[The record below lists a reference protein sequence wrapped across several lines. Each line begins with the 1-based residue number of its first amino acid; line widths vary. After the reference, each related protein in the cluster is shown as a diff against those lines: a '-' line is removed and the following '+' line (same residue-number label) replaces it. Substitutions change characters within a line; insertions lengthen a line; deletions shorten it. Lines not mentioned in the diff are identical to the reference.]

1 VLDNHRYEVLSQP
14 YTACLQ
20 PGCAVLDLASNA
32 YRCAVPAQGTI
43 PTKCY
48 DCPSHRAQVLYISHY
63 LSRLAPEH
71 PFPAAVD
78 DCYAAAKWAADNLES
93 LGATSGKLAVGG
105 DSAGKGDVR
114 NYGLKG

>member
-1 VLDNHRYEVLSQP
+1 M
-14 YTACLQ
+14 
-20 PGCAVLDLASNA
+20 
-32 YRCAVPAQGTI
+32 
-43 PTKCY
+43 
-48 DCPSHRAQVLYISHY
+48 LYISHY

-105 DSAGKGDVR
+105 DSAGKYDVR
-114 NYGLKG
+114 NCGLEGSLEGLGNITVGRLVILQTLCLSACPHALAFLHQHI